1 MTDATLAA
9 PPGGLRARLRQSRI
23 LILVELALVAAI
35 FLADQPG
42 LHLIVFSKTLYLL
55 ALACASLLA
64 RGLWWGSIGFRLD
77 RNLPAWILIGV
88 IGGAL
93 IEAQELYLTQPLLV
107 RLIGPPDLSDF
118 RGLIGNTAMLPVGF
132 ALIWTLGTFGQEWVY
147 RGWLTN
153 RFAELFGRSRLAWIL
168 AVVAANVLFGL
179 AHGDQNP
186 TGMIEA
192 AEDGLLFAL
201 LYFATGR
208 NLIAP
213 MVAHGFQDSTDLV
226 LIFAYHY
233 PISL

>member
-1 MTDATLAA
+1 MTDATLGE
-9 PPGGLRARLRQSRI
+9 PVGGLRGRLRGSRG

-64 RGLWWGSIGFRLD
+64 RGLWWGSMGFRLD
-77 RNLPAWILIGV
+77 RNLAAWVLVGV
-88 IGGAL
+88 IAGAL
-93 IEAQELYLTQPLLV
+93 IEAQELYVTQPLLV
-107 RLIGPPDLSDF
+107 RLIGPPDLSEF
-118 RGLIGNTAMLPVGF
+118 RGLIGNAAMLPIGF
-132 ALIWTLGTFGQEWVY
+132 ALIWTLGTFGEEWVY
-147 RGWLTN
+147 RGWLTH
-153 RFAELFGRSRLAWIL
+153 RFADLFGRSKAGWIV

-179 AHGDQNP
+179 AHGYQDP

-213 MVAHGFQDSTDLV
+213 MIAHGIQDSTDLI
-226 LIFAYHY
+226 LIFSNHY
-233 PISL
+233 PIPL